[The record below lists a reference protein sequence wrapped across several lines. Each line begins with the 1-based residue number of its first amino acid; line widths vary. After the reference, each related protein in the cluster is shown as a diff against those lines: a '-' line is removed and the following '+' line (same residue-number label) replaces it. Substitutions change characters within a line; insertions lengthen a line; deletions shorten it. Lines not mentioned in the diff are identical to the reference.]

1 MIKNI
6 NQQILRY
13 DVVFQEAQEGGFTA
27 YVPALAGCV
36 SEGDSFEEAKGNNTE
51 AILAYLESLGKD
63 GQKIVVPAPAFMGGI
78 DINANEIA

>member
-1 MIKNI
+1 MTKNI

-13 DVVFQEAQEGGFTA
+13 DVVFQEAQEGGYTA
-27 YVPALAGCV
+27 YVPALVGCV
-36 SEGDSFEEAKGNNTE
+36 SEGDNFEQAKENISE

-63 GQKIVVPAPAFMGGI
+63 GQKIVEPAPAFMGAI